1 MIKCDWHT
9 GAIYVCQNNSKQ
21 ECYFGSLHSDVW
33 CCMCKYH
40 SETFVRRWLLC
51 NAVRHARADC
61 YRTLFIVI
69 TEWSI
74 HMLLFSVLSLLSA
87 ICVIEFKCF
96 FISKLNIL
104 QWSWSMNVIKR
115 EKVAEAGG
123 QWRWGVLFIW
133 DWMIFLLF
141 FRLQVNSWS
150 D

>member
-1 MIKCDWHT
+1 MIDTLSPSMFAKVSLNKN
-9 GAIYVCQNNSKQ
+9 AILVAYT
-21 ECYFGSLHSDVW
+21 LMSDVA
-33 CCMCKYH
+33 CASTTLKH
-40 SETFVRRWLLC
+40 SCAADFYVMLC
-51 NAVRHARADC
+51 GMRADC
-61 YRTLFIVI
+61 YRTIFIVI
-69 TEWSI
+69 REWSI

>member
-1 MIKCDWHT
+1 MIDTLSPSMFAKVSLNKN
-9 GAIYVCQNNSKQ
+9 AILVAYT
-21 ECYFGSLHSDVW
+21 LMSDVA
-33 CCMCKYH
+33 CASTTLKH
-40 SETFVRRWLLC
+40 SCAADFYVMLC
-51 NAVRHARADC
+51 GMRADC
-61 YRTLFIVI
+61 YRTIFIVI
-69 TEWSI
+69 REWSI

-141 FRLQVNSWS
+141 FRLQVNPWS